1 VDIIEGWFPFFTR
14 AEGDYEGIPP
24 PAVAEVYVR
33 VSFAKRRAHSGYC
46 EEVRL
51 ENPIAQPMDSYSN
64 VVFIMTGLHMLGVG
78 ALDAWRM
85 AATRRMAAS
94 GLPLTVPDQ
103 YALPGVGAGMN
114 PYAALSQME
123 QFPVYSVANGLVQ
136 FYAGLSSFLFHASMT
151 ALGQR
156 LDMAGVYMLV
166 VSPSLYMMLRLGAFG
181 PPSSRTAHAAF
192 AAATAVAAY
201 AFYKYKWQLERYTGG
216 STNLVLDLVAIM
228 AALIVRLSLLLS
240 LVFCL
245 VLTVPHCRRCGCGRW
260 ARRTR
265 ATRRR
270 RGVAAARGEARK
282 EGAAKATGSHRRMP
296 RAAAMAVPPPVP
308 RRAATAQTAQ
318 GRLGS
323 LMAGCLA

>member
-1 VDIIEGWFPFFTR
+1 MPGPEAQPVAADVRASGRPDVDIIEGWFPFFAR
-14 AEGDYEGIPP
+14 AEGDYDGIPP
-24 PAVAEVYVR
+24 PAVAEVYAR
-33 VSFAKRRAHSGYC
+33 VSFAKRRANSGYC

-64 VVFIMTGLHMLGVG
+64 VAFIITGLHMLGVG
-78 ALDAWRM
+78 ALDTWRM
-85 AATRRMAAS
+85 AATRRMSGS

-103 YALPGVGAGMN
+103 YALPGVGAGPN

-166 VSPSLYMMLRLGAFG
+166 VSPSLYMLLRLGAFG
-181 PPSSRTAHAAF
+181 PPSSRAAHAAF
-192 AAATAVAAY
+192 AAATAVAAF

-228 AALIVRLSLLLS
+228 ATLIVRCCYTRFFQS
-240 LVFCL
+240 
-245 VLTVPHCRRCGCGRW
+245 VLTLRIGCITGVVAVGPGLTGPRRCGGEEGSW
-260 ARRTR
+260 
-265 ATRRR
+265 R
-270 RGVAAARGEARK
+270 RGGE
-282 EGAAKATGSHRRMP
+282 
-296 RAAAMAVPPPVP
+296 RA
-308 RRAATAQTAQ
+308 
-318 GRLGS
+318 GG
-323 LMAGCLA
+323 